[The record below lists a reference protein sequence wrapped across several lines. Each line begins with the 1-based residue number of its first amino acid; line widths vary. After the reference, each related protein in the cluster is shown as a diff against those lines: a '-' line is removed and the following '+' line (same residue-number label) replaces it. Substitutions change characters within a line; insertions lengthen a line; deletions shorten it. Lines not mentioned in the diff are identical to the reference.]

1 MALKMKRSKTMIA
14 LLLPVIVCVFVL
26 GWVMYWLGDNS
37 GTVKTERT
45 EVVFIGA
52 HKEAILVAQ

>member
-26 GWVMYWLGDNS
+26 GWVMYWFGGNYEP
-37 GTVKTERT
+37 VKSKPVKIVPM
-45 EVVFIGA
+45 EVAVV
-52 HKEAILVAQ
+52 EQ